1 MIWIISGTKD
11 SRDIVERILDFKN
24 EKILVSTAT
33 EYGGKLFRN
42 MNNNLIEII
51 DQKLDIEEMK
61 KIIIEKNINLTNF

>member
-51 DQKLDIEEMK
+51 LFS
-61 KIIIEKNINLTNF
+61 LS